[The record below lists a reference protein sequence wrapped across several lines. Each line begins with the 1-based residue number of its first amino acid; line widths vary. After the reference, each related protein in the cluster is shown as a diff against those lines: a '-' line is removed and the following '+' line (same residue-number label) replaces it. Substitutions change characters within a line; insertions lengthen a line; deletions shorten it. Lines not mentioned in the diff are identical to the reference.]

1 MLLFTVEWQFRP
13 TGKVLTDGKV
23 STDAKCRYTMHSAG
37 REENKEQSRC
47 FTFSCLAIKYEF
59 YSIFYFIKEETEV

>member
-23 STDAKCRYTMHSAG
+23 STDAKCRYTMHSGG
-37 REENKEQSRC
+37 REEAKGQR
-47 FTFSCLAIKYEF
+47 FFLVK
-59 YSIFYFIKEETEV
+59 IFLLLP